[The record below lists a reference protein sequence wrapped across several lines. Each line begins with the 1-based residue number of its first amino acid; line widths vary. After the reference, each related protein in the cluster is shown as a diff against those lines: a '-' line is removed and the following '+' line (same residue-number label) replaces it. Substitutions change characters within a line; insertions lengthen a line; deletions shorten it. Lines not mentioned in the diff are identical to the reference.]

1 VLNKYYPPDFDPE
14 KLVTRRRFLRQQG
27 DGKKNR
33 NDVKQMNVRMM
44 MPFTMCCHTCGE
56 FVYIGTKF
64 NSRVERVRG
73 EDYLGI
79 VIWRFYGK
87 CPNCRA
93 EFAFKTDPKNTDYVL
108 EAGGNRT
115 YEPHKDALH
124 AETSLK
130 DQLANELEGD
140 AMKALEYKTYST
152 ANELLAIE
160 SLDELRKIN
169 KRLLNREQTVSD
181 TLKWLNDSNEVVIS
195 SELTEEEQKD
205 LDDAKLRG
213 GWNIEQGSSSAS
225 DICRD
230 EDTTQINNMPAEGPL
245 VPDDCVP
252 DDCVPVDCVPVDCV
266 PDEAAND
273 NAKSVA
279 DGNDRTG
286 GTGITN
292 RTGGTGITNRTG
304 ATGITDRTGAT
315 GITRSNL
322 IHRLVVKRKCSDLQP
337 DKDTKAIPQSRPRTT
352 VALNNT
358 ILSGYDD

>member
-1 VLNKYYPPDFDPE
+1 MTERKVLNKYYPPDFDPE

-27 DGKKNR
+27 DGKRNR
-33 NDVKQMNVRMM
+33 NEVKQMNVRMM

-160 SLDELRKIN
+160 SLDELRKMN
-169 KRLLNREQTVSD
+169 KRLLNREQTVD
-181 TLKWLNDSNEVVIS
+181 ETLKWLSDSHAEVDDS
-195 SELTEEEQKD
+195 PDLTAEEQKELEEAKARAGWDVVQDGATGETDSPTSALEPND
-205 LDDAKLRG
+205 LPLKAPE
-213 GWNIEQGSSSAS
+213 NS
-225 DICRD
+225 D
-230 EDTTQINNMPAEGPL
+230 G
-245 VPDDCVP
+245 DCSKP
-252 DDCVPVDCVPVDCV
+252 SVDCGSDTVSSGRIVAS
-266 PDEAAND
+266 AASRD
-273 NAKSVA
+273 QTV
-279 DGNDRTG
+279 
-286 GTGITN
+286 
-292 RTGGTGITNRTG
+292 RTG
-304 ATGITDRTGAT
+304 AT
-315 GITRSNL
+315 RSNL
-322 IHRLVVKRKCSDLQP
+322 LHRLVVTKKRACLSSGSSGNTPLVP
-337 DKDTKAIPQSRPRTT
+337 VVVGAIDSAP
-352 VALNNT
+352 ANLM
-358 ILSGYDD
+358 SGYDDSNSD